1 MLKLICVLAA
11 ASALALSAP
20 AAEANGTHH
29 RHYKSAYHVH
39 HAHRVHHKHRYA
51 NRHRV
56 RIVYS
61 DKYGVLRLGRHRAGP
76 PYGYK
81 FGFATYAG
89 DPFAS
94 DDYFDGHR
102 CYYLHR
108 RDFCLSPNRA
118 FDPFSSVDGF

>member
-11 ASALALSAP
+11 ASALALSAS
-20 AAEANGTHH
+20 AAEANATHH
-29 RHYKSAYHVH
+29 RHYRSAH
-39 HAHRVHHKHRYA
+39 HAHPAHHRHRYTK
-51 NRHRV
+51 RQRV
-56 RIVYS
+56 RIVYA
-61 DKYGVLRLGRHRAGP
+61 DKYGVLRLGRYRPGP

>member
-1 MLKLICVLAA
+1 MLKFIWILAA

-29 RHYKSAYHVH
+29 RHYKSAHHAHHVH
-39 HAHRVHHKHRYA
+39 HRHRYA
-51 NRHRV
+51 NRHRA
-56 RIVYS
+56 RIVYA
-61 DKYGVLRLGRHRAGP
+61 DKYGVLRLGRHRHGP

>member
-1 MLKLICVLAA
+1 MLKLIWVLAA

-29 RHYKSAYHVH
+29 RHYKSAHHAHHVH
-39 HAHRVHHKHRYA
+39 HRHRYA
-51 NRHRV
+51 NRHRA
-56 RIVYS
+56 RIVYA
-61 DKYGVLRLGRHRAGP
+61 DKYGVLRLGRHRHGP

>member
-1 MLKLICVLAA
+1 MLKLICALAA

-29 RHYKSAYHVH
+29 RHYKSAHHAHHVH
-39 HAHRVHHKHRYA
+39 HRHAS
-51 NRHRV
+51 RHRV
-56 RIVYS
+56 RIVYA
-61 DKYGVLRLGRHRAGP
+61 DKYGVLRLGRHRHGP